1 MTETIHRPIDGNGH
15 MPQLDGRTDEEMD
28 AIYGRTPF
36 ARWSEPM
43 KGDDLK
49 DVLNEA
55 CMFVRALAN
64 DPGFNATP
72 REELVLVEAHAVLW
86 DLWHGMRPT
95 LPCHSAG
102 GGL

>member
-1 MTETIHRPIDGNGH
+1 
-15 MPQLDGRTDEEMD
+15 
-28 AIYGRTPF
+28 
-36 ARWSEPM
+36 
-43 KGDDLK
+43 
-49 DVLNEA
+49 
-55 CMFVRALAN
+55 MFVRALAN